1 MNSPQGRSVTILARL
16 VSTQMDNVF
25 AHPPG
30 GVCFPLG
37 TDQKSYGGEFSSSM
51 NFLSFNVSLER
62 IFFCQD
68 VVHEYFFFL
77 DVTLN

>member
-1 MNSPQGRSVTILARL
+1 M
-16 VSTQMDNVF
+16 
-25 AHPPG
+25 G
-30 GVCFPLG
+30 G
-37 TDQKSYGGEFSSSM
+37 GGFSSSM

-62 IFFCQD
+62 IFFSQD